1 MTILE
6 KLEQWV
12 REHPNEAKEPFM
24 NITTQRAFTLERL
37 YEAMKQEAET
47 GVAIVEEELV
57 ELKNNL
63 ADWLE

>member
-1 MTILE
+1 
-6 KLEQWV
+6 
-12 REHPNEAKEPFM
+12 
-24 NITTQRAFTLERL
+24 L